1 MKHTPDYK
9 WFVNLIFCK
18 EITIECYVKLWWTI
32 KISFCTGVPYST
44 HFLLPVLEGENFG
57 KSLNLSIVSFM
68 AVITIAEFHLWR
80 KSPLGIFSSMA
91 VFVIGDS
98 FIYGSNFY

>member
-1 MKHTPDYK
+1 MKQTPDYK
-9 WFVNLIFCK
+9 WFVNLTFGK

-68 AVITIAEFHLWR
+68 AVISIED
-80 KSPLGIFSSMA
+80 IFIND
-91 VFVIGDS
+91 VISYCG
-98 FIYGSNFY
+98 